1 MLDGQGSTARSRCV
15 TTTARTTGT
24 ASTAHAVRN
33 KSARSSCPPSLR
45 GRTHLAFEVLDAH
58 RLSGVQALG
67 RARQPSPNVAVYH
80 QVRATVRLVSRGTT
94 ARYEHARRIARNMAT
109 AATAAACATPLGV
122 ARLVASALAPTSA
135 RALAIVWTSCATATP
150 AGRATIAACGLAPP
164 TAAARACA
172 TTRRASVRWATPAS
186 IARSARA
193 RTIARATAS
202 ASTGLV
208 CATTA
213 SQGATARCSTARA
226 AADGT
231 STASMARAL
240 AVLAGPARI
249 AIYESA
255 QPTATGGATATM
267 ARAIA
272 ALATA
277 AVLLVETAPFL
288 HSRMVSWFC

>member
-1 MLDGQGSTARSRCV
+1 M
-15 TTTARTTGT
+15 
-24 ASTAHAVRN
+24 
-33 KSARSSCPPSLR
+33 
-45 GRTHLAFEVLDAH
+45 
-58 RLSGVQALG
+58 
-67 RARQPSPNVAVYH
+67 
-80 QVRATVRLVSRGTT
+80 
-94 ARYEHARRIARNMAT
+94 
-109 AATAAACATPLGV
+109 
-122 ARLVASALAPTSA
+122 
-135 RALAIVWTSCATATP
+135 
-150 AGRATIAACGLAPP
+150 
-164 TAAARACA
+164 
-172 TTRRASVRWATPAS
+172 RRASVRWATPAS

-193 RTIARATAS
+193 PTIARATAS

-249 AIYESA
+249 ATYESA

-277 AVLLVETAPFL
+277 AVLLVESAPWPTQWDGLMILLGCPGRARRATSSLETCAGHASPLSQPQREFNTFNEQVARARRSRAPTSARDTARATRHLRACASLASPASTVRCRFARKIARTTAIATEASAIAGRAFSAPTAL
-288 HSRMVSWFC
+288 SLRARTIATPTAGAST